1 MKQILMIAAII
12 IVMTAGLASSGPGDS
27 IKSIDL
33 PDVKTVLAD
42 GPGKD
47 TSEKFCNLCHSLD
60 YITMQ
65 PRFSRVQWTGTVNK
79 MIKTFG
85 APISDEDAKV
95 IINYLAT
102 AYGNG
107 K

>member
-1 MKQILMIAAII
+1 MKQILMIAAI

-33 PDVKTVLAD
+33 PVVKIVLAD

-47 TSEKFCNLCHSLD
+47 TPEKYCNLCHSLD

-95 IINYLAT
+95 IIDYLAM

-107 K
+107 Q

>member
-1 MKQILMIAAII
+1 
-12 IVMTAGLASSGPGDS
+12 MTAGLAFSAASDGV
-27 IKSIDL
+27 KSIDL
-33 PDVKTVLAD
+33 PDIKTELAA
-42 GPGKD
+42 GAGKD
-47 TSEKFCNLCHSLD
+47 KAEKFCSLCHSLD

-65 PRFSRVQWTGTVNK
+65 PKFSKAQWTGTVNK

-85 APISDEDAKV
+85 GPISDDDAKA
-95 IINYLAT
+95 IIDYLST